1 MYPDKLGNANVS
13 VYYESDIF
21 AKHLNKMAY
30 AYSQKEVSTGMHS
43 HDFYELI
50 IILGER
56 GCHYIG
62 NMKIPV
68 TSGDVF
74 IIPPGVEHGYFFP
87 EPVNVFY
94 ILFHSS
100 FMEKYYENLLLVP
113 GFSTLF
119 EIEPYLRQVY
129 EKHLFLHLDKQK
141 FEAFQEKIDDILKY
155 DKAGYQEYQIFAE
168 LHFVS
173 ELSLLMQQRNE
184 KIQSSSHE
192 DSEIFKVLTY
202 IQEHFHQRITIGE
215 LMRVANMSRPTLH
228 RHFKAVTQTTPMKYI
243 LNLRLN
249 AVKNRLSE
257 TDETKTVLAQEYGFY
272 DSSHLNKHLNEKK
285 RV

>member
-1 MYPDKLGNANVS
+1 MYPDKLENSDVS
-13 VYYESDIF
+13 VYHETDIF
-21 AKHLNKMAY
+21 AKHLNKMAH
-30 AYSQKEVSTGMHS
+30 AYSQKENTTGMHA

-50 IILGER
+50 IILSGS

-68 TSGDVF
+68 AVGDVF
-74 IIPPGVEHGYFFP
+74 VIPPGVEHGYYFP

-100 FMEKYYENLLLVP
+100 FMEKYYESLLKVP

-129 EKHLFLHLDKQK
+129 EKHLFLHLDNPRLEVFK
-141 FEAFQEKIDDILKY
+141 EKIDDILKH
-155 DKAGYQEYQIFAE
+155 DKMGYQEYQIFAE

-173 ELSLLMQQRNE
+173 ELSLLMQQMNE
-184 KIQSSSHE
+184 KVQNSSNG
-192 DSEIFKVLTY
+192 DADILKVLSY
-202 IQEHFHQRITIGE
+202 IQENFNQKITVEE
-215 LMRVANMSRPTLH
+215 LMKIANMSRPTLH
-228 RHFKAVTQTTPMKYI
+228 RHFKEVTQTTPLKYI
-243 LNLRLN
+243 LNLRLK

-257 TDETKTVLAQEYGFY
+257 TGENKTELAQEYGFY
-272 DSSHLNKHLNEKK
+272 DSSHLNKHLNDKK
-285 RV
+285 RA